1 MSDTE
6 ARVLITADA
15 SGVAPGAQEAVKQVA
30 AIAPATKEA
39 AKGFGDIKASA
50 DDAFRAVA
58 STAEASS
65 KGVAAALDRQAVSAA
80 QTKFAMRDLSYQISD
95 VSTSLS
101 GGISPMVVFAQQGS
115 QIVGA
120 ISLMKGESSSFV
132 NFLAGPW
139 GAAIM
144 GAIGLI
150 GILASKHQEAAKAE
164 GDQKEKAKDLTGA
177 IKDLD
182 EITGRAKKS
191 TEELAQA
198 AINSAVAFYNKTVKI
213 RETTKALLEQAIAEK
228 QIQAVRAQAPGQ
240 RGELGALGEESATR
254 WVEALQLKLKQ
265 VQDQMA
271 DARQGL
277 NFAKGFQIRQQVDD
291 QFDGAAAATHRFE
304 RAVTDLN
311 KRLQTG
317 KILPATY
324 TAEYTKLKKRE
335 ADELASAAKSKSGNT
350 AELDATA
357 RLATADTAAERA
369 RAQLTLTRIKA
380 REELKAG
387 TISAT
392 EYLAKVSAAEG
403 AVQDATT
410 KKPKK
415 AASRVGEWEA
425 SLEEQRTAL
434 AELAKKEGSF
444 RQMSLHEEQAYWE
457 SKLKLAGKSADEKTG
472 VEKKYYGIDRQ
483 IREADFQKY
492 IEGLDTKLQAARGNA
507 SEQIR
512 IADQIVAATKDKYTA
527 DSKQYEQA
535 LQKRLQL
542 DRQIAAEQV
551 RVAEQTAQAKL
562 RLQEGDFQDKVGGIQ
577 FRTDLGLQSPMQEI
591 RDKIAAEKALWS
603 EQQLTL
609 DTEISKVGEN
619 PDALR
624 NALNQK
630 FALEQQHQNRLTNLT
645 RQAVLQRTAI
655 ERNAIGSVAQSWGQN
670 IGRMLTLQQGFGAT
684 VQGMYQGLVGAI
696 GNAIGQ
702 ILEQWIAMQLAKLII
717 GGATEKATAA
727 GTISAEAA
735 KAGAGGTASM
745 AAAPFPLNLGAP
757 AFGAS
762 MAAAAASYAALIAV
776 PSAEGGWW
784 EVPGGGAGI
793 DGRGGQLGIVHP
805 KEMVLPAGLATPL
818 RDMISSGGATSP
830 AQPANDRGSGIR
842 DFHYHDHSGKL
853 TGADIVSNRTAVG
866 KALKM
871 LHREGGFT
879 GPGLNL

>member
-1 MSDTE
+1 MADNE
-6 ARVLITADA
+6 AKISIVADA
-15 SGVAPGAQEAVKQVA
+15 SGVAPGAQEAVKQVQ

-101 GGISPMVVFAQQGS
+101 SGISPMVVFAQQGS

-120 ISLMKGESSSFV
+120 ISLMKGESSAFV

-228 QIQAVRAQAPGQ
+228 QIQGIRAQAPGQ
-240 RGELGALGEESATR
+240 RGELGALGQESATR
-254 WVEALQLKLKQ
+254 WVDALQLKLKQ
-265 VQDQMA
+265 VQDQMTNA
-271 DARQGL
+271 QQGL
-277 NFAKGFQIRQQVDD
+277 NFAKGFQIRQRVDD

-311 KRLQTG
+311 KRLETG

-369 RAQLTLTRIKA
+369 RASLTLTRIKA

-403 AVQDATT
+403 AVQEATT

-415 AASRVGEWEA
+415 APSRVGDWEV
-425 SLEEQRTAL
+425 SLEEQKLALSEWADQQSNLRGMSLREEANYWDSIKRRSDLSHEERTA
-434 AELAKKEGSF
+434 
-444 RQMSLHEEQAYWE
+444 
-457 SKLKLAGKSADEKTG
+457 
-472 VEKKYYGIDRQ
+472 VEKRYYAATGQMRQ
-483 IREADFQKY
+483 EEFDTY
-492 IEGLDTKLQAARGNA
+492 ISELNTKLQEARGNA
-507 SEQIR
+507 AEQIR
-512 IADQIVAATKDKYTA
+512 IANQIVTATSKAYGE

-535 LQKRLQL
+535 LQKKLQV
-542 DRQIAAEQV
+542 DRQVAAE
-551 RVAEQTAQAKL
+551 RIRLAEQTTQAIL
-562 RLQEGDFQDKVGGIQ
+562 RRQDLALQGRIDASRFL
-577 FRTDLGLQSPMQEI
+577 TDLGVQTPYQETKQAI
-591 RDKIAAEKALWS
+591 DAEKMSGGWKLV
-603 EQQLTL
+603 T
-609 DTEISKVGEN
+609 
-619 PDALR
+619 
-624 NALNQK
+624 LNQNILK
-630 FALEQQHQNRLTNLT
+630 TQGDDDAQRRAIEQKAQFELQLQNRLTAYT
-645 RQAVLQRTAI
+645 RQGVLQRTAI
-655 ERNAIGSVAQSWGQN
+655 ERQALGNIAQSWGQN
-670 IGRMLTLQQGFGAT
+670 IARLVTLQQGFGT
-684 VQGMYQGLVGAI
+684 TFRGMYMGLVSSAEQAISQMVAQWLLGMLTKAAVSKSFHAKQVLLDAKQAAAGAWNSTVHI
-696 GNAIGQ
+696 PIVGP
-702 ILEQWIAMQLAKLII
+702 ILAPIAA
-717 GGATEKATAA
+717 ATAFA
-727 GTISAEAA
+727 GVMSFSA
-735 KAGAGGTASM
+735 KDG
-745 AAAPFPLNLGAP
+745 
-757 AFGAS
+757 
-762 MAAAAASYAALIAV
+762 YDV
-776 PSAEGGWW
+776 PDGVG
-784 EVPGGGAGI
+784 PGI
-793 DGRGGQLGIVHP
+793 DGRGGQVGILHP
-805 KEMVLPAGLATPL
+805 REMVLPAGLATPL
-818 RDMISSGGATSP
+818 RDMVTGGGAPSST
-830 AQPANDRGSGIR
+830 AQQGQPSVNH
-842 DFHYHDHSGKL
+842 HYHGPVIMGDLRAIDTQSGAQFLRKNSRHIAAA
-853 TGADIVSNRTAVG
+853 ADSAIR
-866 KALKM
+866 
-871 LHREGGFT
+871 GGFSPK
-879 GPGLNL
+879 GGK